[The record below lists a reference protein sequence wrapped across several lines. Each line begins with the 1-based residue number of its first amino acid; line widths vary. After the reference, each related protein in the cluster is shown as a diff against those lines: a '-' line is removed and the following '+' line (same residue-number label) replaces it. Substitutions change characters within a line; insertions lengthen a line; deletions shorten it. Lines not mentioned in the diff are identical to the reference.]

1 MQNGRKLLVKEIEK
15 LTDKCEKSQ
24 LADYYTMLT
33 KKYCIKWLDAQI
45 CKILLIKKIT
55 DQKNRE
61 ILFIYSKE
69 LNTK

>member
-1 MQNGRKLLVKEIEK
+1 
-15 LTDKCEKSQ
+15 
-24 LADYYTMLT
+24 MLT